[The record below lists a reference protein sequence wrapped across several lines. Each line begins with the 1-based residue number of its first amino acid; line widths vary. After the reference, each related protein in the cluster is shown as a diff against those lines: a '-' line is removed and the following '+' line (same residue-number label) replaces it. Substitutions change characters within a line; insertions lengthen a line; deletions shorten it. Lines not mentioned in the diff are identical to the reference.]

1 VEELYNVD
9 IKNSPL
15 SVSICILTYNR
26 CARLR
31 ELLEKIGGLT
41 CASIEIIV
49 IDNHSEDKTREMM
62 ISDFPYVKYLR
73 TERNI
78 GASARNIA
86 MKAAKGDII
95 VTLDDDVMGL
105 NGRGLEELV
114 RKFSEDP
121 TVGAVN
127 FRVKNSEGSVCNW
140 VHHCRHE
147 DFADKEFQTY
157 EITEGAVA
165 FRRKVLEYSG
175 YYPET
180 FFLSHEGPDLA
191 FRIIES
197 GFKVI
202 YIPNVEVMHCFATE
216 GREPWRNYYFDTRNQ
231 LWLAVRNFPVIYA
244 LVYLGRGLLSMLVY
258 SVRDGYFYYWLKAVV
273 DGIAGLKQV
282 LGERSVL
289 SVATMKSIKMI
300 DSQRP
305 SLVYMIKDRLLVKDS
320 VNLK

>member
-1 VEELYNVD
+1 MD

-26 CARLR
+26 SSLLR
-31 ELLEKIGGLT
+31 VLLEKIRGLI

-49 IDNHSEDKTREMM
+49 IDNHSEDQTREMM
-62 ISDFPYVKYLR
+62 MTEFSDVKYLR

-78 GASARNIA
+78 GAAARNIA

-95 VTLDDDVMGL
+95 VTLDDDVAGL
-105 NGRGLEELV
+105 DGRDLEVLV
-114 RKFSEDP
+114 SKFSEDP

-127 FRVKNSEGSVCNW
+127 FRVKNSEGAVCNW

-147 DFADKEFQTY
+147 DFADKEFPTY

-165 FRRKVLEYSG
+165 FRKKVLEYSG

-202 YIPNVEVMHCFATE
+202 YTPNVEVTHCFATE
-216 GREPWRNYYFDTRNQ
+216 GREPWRNYYYDTRNQ
-231 LWLAVRNFPVIYA
+231 LWLAFRNFPILYA
-244 LVYLGRGLLSMLVY
+244 LRYLGRGLLSMLMY
-258 SVRDGYFYYWLKAVV
+258 SVRDGYFYYWLKALV
-273 DGIAGLKQV
+273 DGLTGLKQV
-282 LGERSVL
+282 MGERRVL
-289 SVATMKSIKMI
+289 SAATMKVITMI

-305 SLVYMIKDRLLVKDS
+305 SLGYMIKDRLLAKNS
-320 VNLK
+320 ANLK